1 MNKYLQNI
9 IREELL
15 NALKE
20 EEIPTSPFTDAEEKF
35 LAKFVEL
42 GTQSLGILYTKNE
55 VGIRE
60 FLMRSGKD
68 YNLTPDVLSKLMK
81 DGIISIVPYGGYAR
95 NEDYTIKCNLPLDE
109 LEGLSS
115 GDSKEGDDTGT
126 PPADDAGDTPEP
138 DTAPLD
144 DTGEPQESASS
155 SLDLSKLL
163 VSEQKR
169 HTSTRVYTNK
179 SRALRRLPKGY
190 VVYLEKIIKIL
201 GQKLH
206 TDLEKQ
212 HLVADILDN
221 LAHNFGLTPKQVYKS
236 FIFYNSQNRLKNVVR
251 ESVVLNEQGGPNALE
266 IPLGANFDSGKYKQ
280 LTNNFKQELN
290 IALQGKITKFLE
302 THKDN
307 EINVTIEAGESQV
320 TNFDNEVSPAKEVKP
335 GYLSQKRGESLKAF
349 LNAAFLGLVKEKLLS
364 KVPTIDIKTIVGKTK
379 YTKGVSD
386 PKDPAYKKEQFVKLI
401 ISVSGKKHQCLI
413 NLKIQIAYDPK
424 RKAGHTCDQAIFE
437 IKANG
442 INLGIANLNN
452 SSKDLYEKGK
462 ISGYGEWEGKT
473 KYSSEQRRNIAFKQ
487 IMPKVQK
494 YALDNFNNSRINKSP
509 AGYYEYAS
517 AEERKIL
524 LNLFTKYAQEI
535 DTKLTVVTRSTKSG
549 QQFLAIP
556 KPKSIDPEVSFAVSQ
571 NAVGGQAR
579 FTDGAKGGARSQTF
593 ILSDSVAKQVQGD
606 NDQIELT
613 IKPLVEASGKYY
625 MFYNY
630 AYAISTNPKQR
641 AAAGSH
647 SDTPYVTITN
657 AKDDQLYQGFPDA
670 GLSRGST
677 EEVVL
682 IRLDKCGNPLKS
694 T

>member
-1 MNKYLQNI
+1 MSKYLQNI

-115 GDSKEGDDTGT
+115 GDSEEGDDTST

-155 SLDLSKLL
+155 STDLSKLL

-236 FIFYNSQNRLKNVVR
+236 FIFYNSQNRLKNIVR
-251 ESVVLNEQGGPNALE
+251 EQLENDEDMIKLKELLNLNEQSSDSIKWYKSLPKTNPNINYGDAYNYMLKYAGKQGSKNNPISINTLRKLSDQELISFFDDFNAFLTTLPPEIKNELGKKRFIKVSVGRKGTFKIETPAPEPVITETEIGPIQLGMSNGKVELFPDDSATLTSDAIGLINRMVKQQVE
-266 IPLGANFDSGKYKQ
+266 EARANPILKDAYDIEIAPRVLNFSAGTSKVRSKYNSTTYSAANNIPLC
-280 LTNNFKQELN
+280 
-290 IALQGKITKFLE
+290 
-302 THKDN
+302 KDRL
-307 EINVTIEAGESQV
+307 AAMQ
-320 TNFDNEVSPAKEVKP
+320 
-335 GYLSQKRGESLKAF
+335 KAF
-349 LNAAFLGLVKEKLLS
+349 VEAL
-364 KVPTIDIKTIVGKTK
+364 
-379 YTKGVSD
+379 
-386 PKDPAYKKEQFVKLI
+386 
-401 ISVSGKKHQCLI
+401 
-413 NLKIQIAYDPK
+413 
-424 RKAGHTCDQAIFE
+424 
-437 IKANG
+437 KANG
-442 INLGIANLNN
+442 VVGIEDCIQAGGKHYVITEKPNEGPEWGEQQR
-452 SSKDLYEKGK
+452 KDTKTYGKQGARTKAYQNEYEKYRFASGQVALSLSYTVNEIDPGK
-462 ISGYGEWEGKT
+462 PKIDSGESYEWMFKV
-473 KYSSEQRRNIAFKQ
+473 QRRSSGGGGGGRKKKCFIFCKGLGLRGNGLF
-487 IMPKVQK
+487 
-494 YALDNFNNSRINKSP
+494 STT
-509 AGYYEYAS
+509 AS
-517 AEERKIL
+517 VSCPR
-524 LNLFTKYAQEI
+524 FTKK
-535 DTKLTVVTRSTKSG
+535 TGKKSRLNPG
-549 QQFLAIP
+549 
-556 KPKSIDPEVSFAVSQ
+556 
-571 NAVGGQAR
+571 
-579 FTDGAKGGARSQTF
+579 
-593 ILSDSVAKQVQGD
+593 
-606 NDQIELT
+606 
-613 IKPLVEASGKYY
+613 IK
-625 MFYNY
+625 
-630 AYAISTNPKQR
+630 
-641 AAAGSH
+641 
-647 SDTPYVTITN
+647 TPM
-657 AKDDQLYQGFPDA
+657 G
-670 GLSRGST
+670 RM
-677 EEVVL
+677 
-682 IRLDKCGNPLKS
+682 
-694 T
+694 

>member
-115 GDSKEGDDTGT
+115 GDSKEGDDDAP
-126 PPADDAGDTPEP
+126 PPADDAGDTPET

-144 DTGEPQESASS
+144 DTGDPQESASS

-251 ESVVLNEQGGPNALE
+251 EQLENDEDMIKLKELLEQQKTITKTLPSVSFDGVFLPNYITPSDKWKAVADKLVIEIKKYLKDNYKLANIKISINGGADPLPATNGYTGPKPPKHNFKVVGQTKGGLLPADWTNIRSARVNIGEPQGNTFLALNRALNLKKLLIPYLSSKLGEKIPESNIIATGKTGVEKTVHATITPTVSKTDQPTPKYVIQYPWYIVDNQPNMVLVDGNIAAGWRQNEKAGMSLKWYQSTITDKNIRYSGFQKGGQASGLINAYAFIKLNADSYRGSMAIYKDEKSWLADVKKMTIYAPGLQVGELTLGPPNSNKNLPGYRGADGYLDKTGKSKYTGLAKFNMGSKDYIVSSGIPYYLFKPQGDKAFYMADLFKAKNQAKAPATGAYDSDGNRSLIVGKKYAVWKGVNLTPDNLARKKETGKAIKNPNALVYT
-266 IPLGANFDSGKYKQ
+266 GK
-280 LTNNFKQELN
+280 T
-290 IALQGKITKFLE
+290 T
-302 THKDN
+302 
-307 EINVTIEAGESQV
+307 
-320 TNFDNEVSPAKEVKP
+320 
-335 GYLSQKRGESLKAF
+335 
-349 LNAAFLGLVKEKLLS
+349 
-364 KVPTIDIKTIVGKTK
+364 IKT
-379 YTKGVSD
+379 
-386 PKDPAYKKEQFVKLI
+386 
-401 ISVSGKKHQCLI
+401 
-413 NLKIQIAYDPK
+413 
-424 RKAGHTCDQAIFE
+424 
-437 IKANG
+437 
-442 INLGIANLNN
+442 
-452 SSKDLYEKGK
+452 
-462 ISGYGEWEGKT
+462 
-473 KYSSEQRRNIAFKQ
+473 FK
-487 IMPKVQK
+487 
-494 YALDNFNNSRINKSP
+494 S
-509 AGYYEYAS
+509 
-517 AEERKIL
+517 
-524 LNLFTKYAQEI
+524 
-535 DTKLTVVTRSTKSG
+535 
-549 QQFLAIP
+549 
-556 KPKSIDPEVSFAVSQ
+556 
-571 NAVGGQAR
+571 
-579 FTDGAKGGARSQTF
+579 
-593 ILSDSVAKQVQGD
+593 
-606 NDQIELT
+606 
-613 IKPLVEASGKYY
+613 
-625 MFYNY
+625 
-630 AYAISTNPKQR
+630 
-641 AAAGSH
+641 
-647 SDTPYVTITN
+647 
-657 AKDDQLYQGFPDA
+657 
-670 GLSRGST
+670 
-677 EEVVL
+677 
-682 IRLDKCGNPLKS
+682 
-694 T
+694 

>member
-115 GDSKEGDDTGT
+115 GDSKEGDDDAP

-144 DTGEPQESASS
+144 DTGEPQESTSS

-251 ESVVLNEQGGPNALE
+251 EEINEKVLSNPAEHQKGFYRFMTPVFPTAYDVNSDDPSKFVDRIVNNIIQQIQSVPEAAADYKLGMLQLNPKETVFIRAGASNSWGGKSMPYNISNNYKSATPGADEKFDLDINSKEFDDNQKLAERRAKKFYDSLVLKLKEKRIDIAGAKPMIRAVIVDTGGETDKTRPSNLKNPGQH
-266 IPLGANFDSGKYKQ
+266 IFVNIR
-280 LTNNFKQELN
+280 FK
-290 IALQGKITKFLE
+290 KTKFNMDKIKV
-302 THKDN
+302 TKDQIMTGAYFCN
-307 EINVTIEAGESQV
+307 GMNTLGQMRTVTDGCGSWKDQR
-320 TNFDNEVSPAKEVKP
+320 
-335 GYLSQKRGESLKAF
+335 LSA
-349 LNAAFLGLVKEKLLS
+349 
-364 KVPTIDIKTIVGKTK
+364 
-379 YTKGVSD
+379 
-386 PKDPAYKKEQFVKLI
+386 
-401 ISVSGKKHQCLI
+401 
-413 NLKIQIAYDPK
+413 
-424 RKAGHTCDQAIFE
+424 FE
-437 IKANG
+437 IKYKENVIG
-442 INLGIANLNN
+442 N
-452 SSKDLYEKGK
+452 
-462 ISGYGEWEGKT
+462 
-473 KYSSEQRRNIAFKQ
+473 AFVV
-487 IMPKVQK
+487 PV
-494 YALDNFNNSRINKSP
+494 ARW
-509 AGYYEYAS
+509 
-517 AEERKIL
+517 L
-524 LNLFTKYAQEI
+524 LNWGKDGMIKSFTLVKYDPFAKDIGVEI
-535 DTKLTVVTRSTKSG
+535 SRKTQSVQST
-549 QQFLAIP
+549 
-556 KPKSIDPEVSFAVSQ
+556 
-571 NAVGGQAR
+571 
-579 FTDGAKGGARSQTF
+579 TC
-593 ILSDSVAKQVQGD
+593 
-606 NDQIELT
+606 
-613 IKPLVEASGKYY
+613 KYY
-625 MFYNY
+625 M
-630 AYAISTNPKQR
+630 TL
-641 AAAGSH
+641 
-647 SDTPYVTITN
+647 TN
-657 AKDDQLYQGFPDA
+657 ATRWKVAVEPFFTKPWTMPTDA
-670 GLSRGST
+670 EKAAYGK
-677 EEVVL
+677 
-682 IRLDKCGNPLKS
+682 IFDK
-694 T
+694 

>member
-115 GDSKEGDDTGT
+115 GDSGEGDDTDT
-126 PPADDAGDTPEP
+126 PPVDDAGDTPEP

-155 SLDLSKLL
+155 SLDLSKIL

-251 ESVVLNEQGGPNALE
+251 ESVVLNEQGGPKPLE
-266 IPLGANFDSGKYKQ
+266 IPLGATFDSGKYKQ
-280 LTNNFKQELN
+280 LPGNFKQELN
-290 IALQGKITKFLE
+290 IALQGKIKKFLE
-302 THKDN
+302 TYKNN

-335 GYLSQKRGESLKAF
+335 GYLSQKRGTSLKAF
-349 LNAAFLGLVKEKLLS
+349 LNAAFSALVKEKSLS
-364 KVPTIDIKTIVGKTK
+364 KIPTIDIKTVIGDTK
-379 YTKGVSD
+379 YIRGTSD
-386 PKDPAYKKEQFVKLI
+386 PKDPRYKEEQYVKLI
-401 ISVSGKKHQCLI
+401 ISVKGDLTTKKPNPCIFDLSFT
-413 NLKIQIAYDPK
+413 IAYDK
-424 RKAGHTCDQAIFE
+424 GNSHTCDQAIFE
-437 IKANG
+437 LIANG
-442 INLGIANLNN
+442 VNLGICNLNN
-452 SSKDLYEKGK
+452 SWKDE
-462 ISGYGEWEGKT
+462 
-473 KYSSEQRRNIAFKQ
+473 F
-487 IMPKVQK
+487 
-494 YALDNFNNSRINKSP
+494 
-509 AGYYEYAS
+509 
-517 AEERKIL
+517 
-524 LNLFTKYAQEI
+524 
-535 DTKLTVVTRSTKSG
+535 TKSG
-549 QQFLAIP
+549 QQGP
-556 KPKSIDPEVSFAVSQ
+556 MSIANEYNKKQMVSYAVEQ
-571 NAVGGQAR
+571 TAVGGKSR
-579 FTDGAKGGARSQTF
+579 YSDGQKGGSRSQEYIITETLALQILKNSPRTF
-593 ILSDSVAKQVQGD
+593 APKKIIKF
-606 NDQIELT
+606 ELQ
-613 IKPLVEASGKYY
+613 PLVGKKGRYS

-630 AYAISTNPKQR
+630 DSAVVPGSTKKGQKVQPQGP
-641 AAAGSH
+641 GSH
-647 SDTPYVTITN
+647 GSVPRVIIKNKEGVEIYNKKPSVTIPRN
-657 AKDDQLYQGFPDA
+657 SMRKSRILIVDECGKPFGKDA
-670 GLSRGST
+670 
-677 EEVVL
+677 
-682 IRLDKCGNPLKS
+682 
-694 T
+694 